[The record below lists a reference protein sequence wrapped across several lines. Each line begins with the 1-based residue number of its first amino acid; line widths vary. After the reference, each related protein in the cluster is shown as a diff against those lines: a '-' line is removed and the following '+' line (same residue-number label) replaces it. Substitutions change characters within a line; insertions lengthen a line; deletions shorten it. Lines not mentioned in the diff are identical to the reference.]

1 MTEFPPEF
9 LNWLS
14 IQLRIIRFARMFIQV
29 PEPLFCKDRHSIGIQ
44 TGGKLRWD
52 ADATRSRGL
61 CFIQPTISMFA
72 CYFASLLIPFNLW
85 RYVIFSDEDVKV
97 LIYVQC
103 FLQLLNVYPMLVI
116 FYHCIRF
123 DLCSL
128 FSSSVQGWTN
138 PRCFLPVY
146 KIWPMLGVLYNCSRF
161 DLWSLFSTI
170 VQSLNYNRCFLL
182 LFVVQ
187 LMLGH
192 RFLVLFKVRP
202 MLVVFFHDALLKV
215 RPMFGVTCHC
225 IGFGLCSVFSNIV

>member
-61 CFIQPTISMFA
+61 CFIQSTISMFA

-85 RYVIFSDEDVKV
+85 RYVIFSDEEVKV

-103 FLQLLNVYPMLVI
+103 FLQFLNVYPMLVI

-128 FSSSVQGWTN
+128 SSSIVQGLTN
-138 PRCFLPVY
+138 PRCFY
-146 KIWPMLGVLYNCSRF
+146 
-161 DLWSLFSTI
+161 
-170 VQSLNYNRCFLL
+170 Q
-182 LFVVQ
+182 
-187 LMLGH
+187 
-192 RFLVLFKVRP
+192 
-202 MLVVFFHDALLKV
+202 
-215 RPMFGVTCHC
+215 C
-225 IGFGLCSVFSNIV
+225 IRFGLCSVFCTIVQGLTYGRCFLQLFKVWPIIVVFFHCSWFN